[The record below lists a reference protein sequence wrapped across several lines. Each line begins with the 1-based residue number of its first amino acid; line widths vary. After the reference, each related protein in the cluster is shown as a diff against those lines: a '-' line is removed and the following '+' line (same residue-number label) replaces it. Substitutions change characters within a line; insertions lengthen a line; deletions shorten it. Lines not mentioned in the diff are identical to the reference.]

1 MKKTL
6 LIFIFLSFIVTAN
19 NLPELGDY
27 SSSKISESDEIF
39 IGRQI
44 LFQVNQSD
52 SIIRDIEIS
61 DYLDSLGKRLINAS
75 TDPAKKIEFF
85 IVSDPSINAFAM
97 LGGVIGVH
105 SGLFL
110 ASNTESELASVISHE
125 IAHINQKHI
134 SRFLLQQERAS
145 YQSTFIMAVALLLAR
160 SNPQLASTAMAGAS
174 AGSVQGAL
182 DFTRENEKEADR
194 VGIQTL
200 NNAGFDVRGA
210 RDFFTTLKQANQFSG
225 GAAPAFLQTHP
236 ITSNR
241 INDIEDRLKDF
252 PYKQRV
258 DNQTFHYVKGKL
270 KALLD
275 NKEDTKN
282 ILEKNIKNK
291 IYINEGGERFA
302 LAYIYLID
310 NEFIK
315 SYEQIQWL
323 FDNEQSNPMLSQLYI
338 NYLIK
343 INKVTEAKKIYEQNL
358 NFFPSNRSFI
368 YGLAD
373 LYLETQDSEKAIK
386 LLKENE
392 QKFSQDPILY
402 KLFAKG
408 YANQGK
414 KLLQYENL
422 AEAAYY
428 NFNLQE
434 AIIRMDLAI
443 KANDGDFYQK
453 SRVESRLK
461 QFQKEQQI
469 HTNDN

>member
-6 LIFIFLSFIVTAN
+6 LIFIFLSCIVTAN

-27 SSSKISESDEIF
+27 SSSKISESDEVL

-61 DYLDSLGKRLINAS
+61 DYLDLLGKRLINAS

-134 SRFLLQQERAS
+134 SRFLLQQERTS

-200 NNAGFDVRGA
+200 NKAGFDVRGA

-282 ILEKNIKNK
+282 ILEENIKNK

-315 SYEQIQWL
+315 SYEQMQWL

-343 INKVTEAKKIYEQNL
+343 TNKVTEAKKIYEQNL

>member
-1 MKKTL
+1 MKKIL
-6 LIFIFLSFIVTAN
+6 LIFIFFSHFVLAN

-27 SSSKISESDEIF
+27 SSSKISENDEIF

-52 SIIRDIEIS
+52 SIIRDIEIK
-61 DYLDSLGKRLINAS
+61 DYLDLLARRLINVS
-75 TDPAKKIEFF
+75 TDPTKRIEFF
-85 IVSDPSINAFAM
+85 IVNDSSVNAFAM

-105 SGLFL
+105 TGLFL
-110 ASNTESELASVISHE
+110 AANSESELASVLSHE

-134 SRFLLQQERAS
+134 SRFLAQQERAS
-145 YQSTFIMAVALLLAR
+145 YQSTFVMAIALLLAR
-160 SNPQLASTAMAGAS
+160 SNPQLASTTMAGAS

-210 RDFFTTLKQANQFSG
+210 RDFFETLKKANQFSG

-236 ITSNR
+236 ITSSR
-241 INDIEDRLKDF
+241 INDIESRLKDF
-252 PYKQRV
+252 PYKQRM
-258 DNQTFHYVKGKL
+258 DSQTFHYVKGKL
-270 KALLD
+270 KALLGG
-275 NKEDTKN
+275 KSDTKN
-282 ILEKNIKNK
+282 ILEENIKNK
-291 IYINEGGERFA
+291 VYINEGGERFA
-302 LAYIYLID
+302 LAYIYLMD
-310 NEFIK
+310 NEFEK
-315 SYEQIQWL
+315 SQEQIQWL
-323 FDNEQSNPMLSQLYI
+323 FGNKKTNPMTSQLYI

-343 INKVTEAKKIYEQNL
+343 IKKFTEAKKLYEENL
-358 NFFPSNRSFI
+358 NYYPSNRSFI

-373 LYLETQDSEKAIK
+373 LYLKTQETEKAIK
-386 LLKENE
+386 LLKKNARR
-392 QKFSQDPILY
+392 FSNDPILY
-402 KLFAKG
+402 ELFAKG
-408 YANQGK
+408 YSSQGK

-422 AEAAYY
+422 AESAYY

-461 QFQKEQQI
+461 QFQKERQI
-469 HTNDN
+469 YTSNK

>member
-315 SYEQIQWL
+315 SYEQMQWL

-343 INKVTEAKKIYEQNL
+343 TNKVTEAKKIYEQNL

>member
-1 MKKTL
+1 M
-6 LIFIFLSFIVTAN
+6 
-19 NLPELGDY
+19 PELGDY

-200 NNAGFDVRGA
+200 NKAGFDVRGA

-282 ILEKNIKNK
+282 ILEENIKNK

-315 SYEQIQWL
+315 SYEQMQWL

-343 INKVTEAKKIYEQNL
+343 TNKVTEAKKIYEQNL

-443 KANDGDFYQK
+443 KANDGNFYQK

>member
-6 LIFIFLSFIVTAN
+6 LIFIFLSCIVTAN
-19 NLPELGDY
+19 NLPELGNY

-282 ILEKNIKNK
+282 ILEENIKNK

-315 SYEQIQWL
+315 SYEQMQWL

>member
-134 SRFLLQQERAS
+134 SRFLLQQERTS

-282 ILEKNIKNK
+282 ILEENIKNK

-315 SYEQIQWL
+315 SYEQMQWL

>member
-6 LIFIFLSFIVTAN
+6 LIFIFLSCIVMAN
-19 NLPELGDY
+19 NLPELGNY

-61 DYLDSLGKRLINAS
+61 DYLNLLGKRLINAS
-75 TDPAKKIEFF
+75 TDPTKKIEFF
-85 IVSDPSINAFAM
+85 IVNDASVNAFAM

-110 ASNTESELASVISHE
+110 AANTESELASVISHE

-134 SRFLLQQERAS
+134 SRFLAQQERAS
-145 YQSTFIMAVALLLAR
+145 YQSTFLMAVALLLAR
-160 SNPQLASTAMAGAS
+160 SNPQLASTTIAGAS

-210 RDFFTTLKQANQFSG
+210 RDFFTTLKKANQFSG

-252 PYKQRV
+252 PYQQRV

-270 KALLD
+270 KALLGD
-275 NKEDTKN
+275 KSNTKN
-282 ILEKNIKNK
+282 ILEENIKNK
-291 IYINEGGERFA
+291 IYINEAGERFA
-302 LAYIYLID
+302 LAYIYLMD
-310 NEFIK
+310 NEFVR
-315 SYEQIQWL
+315 SQEQIQWL
-323 FDNEQSNPMLSQLYI
+323 IDNEQSNPMLSQLYI

-343 INKVTEAKKIYEQNL
+343 INKVSEAKKLYEQNL
-358 NFFPSNRSFI
+358 NFFPSNRSFV

-373 LYLETQDSEKAIK
+373 LYIRTQETEEAIE
-386 LLKENE
+386 LLKKNE
-392 QKFSQDPILY
+392 QKFSQDSILY
-402 KLFAKG
+402 NLFAKG
-408 YANQGK
+408 YAIQGK

-428 NFNLQE
+428 NFNLKE
-434 AIIRMDLAI
+434 AIMRMDLAI

-453 SRVESRLK
+453 SRVESRFK
-461 QFQKEQQI
+461 QIQRELEI
-469 HTNDN
+469 HTRDN

>member
-61 DYLDSLGKRLINAS
+61 DYLDLLGKRLINAS

-134 SRFLLQQERAS
+134 SRFLLQQERTS

-200 NNAGFDVRGA
+200 NKAGFDVRGA

-275 NKEDTKN
+275 NREDTKN
-282 ILEKNIKNK
+282 ILEENIKNK

-315 SYEQIQWL
+315 SYEQMQWL

-343 INKVTEAKKIYEQNL
+343 TNKVTEAKKIYEQNL

>member
-1 MKKTL
+1 MKKIL
-6 LIFIFLSFIVTAN
+6 LIFIFLSFFVSAN

-27 SSSKISESDEIF
+27 SSSKISENDEIF

-52 SIIRDIEIS
+52 SIIRDIEIN
-61 DYLDSLGKRLINAS
+61 DYLDLLGKRLINVS
-75 TDPAKKIEFF
+75 TDPTKRIKFF
-85 IVSDPSINAFAM
+85 IVNDSSINAFAM

-110 ASNTESELASVISHE
+110 ASNTDSELASVISHE

-134 SRFLLQQERAS
+134 SRFLAQQERAS
-145 YQSTFIMAVALLLAR
+145 YQSTFLMAVALLLAR
-160 SNPQLASTAMAGAS
+160 SNPQLASTTVAGAS

-210 RDFFTTLKQANQFSG
+210 RDFFTTLKKANQFSG

-258 DNQTFHYVKGKL
+258 DDQTFHYVKGKL
-270 KALLD
+270 KALLGD
-275 NKEDTKN
+275 KSNTKN
-282 ILEKNIKNK
+282 ILEENIKNK
-291 IYINEGGERFA
+291 IYINEAGERFA
-302 LAYIYLID
+302 LAYIYLMD

-315 SYEQIQWL
+315 SQEQIQWL
-323 FDNEQSNPMLSQLYI
+323 IDNEQSNPMLSQLYI

-343 INKVTEAKKIYEQNL
+343 KNKVTEAKKIYEQNL
-358 NFFPSNRSFI
+358 NIFPSKRSFI

-373 LYLETQDSEKAIK
+373 LYLNSQETERAMK
-386 LLKENE
+386 LLKKNE

-402 KLFAKG
+402 SLFAKG

-434 AIIRMDLAI
+434 AIMRMDLAI

-469 HTNDN
+469 YTNDN

>member
-200 NNAGFDVRGA
+200 NKAGFDVRGA

-270 KALLD
+270 KALLG

-282 ILEKNIKNK
+282 ILEENIKNK

-315 SYEQIQWL
+315 SYEQMQWL